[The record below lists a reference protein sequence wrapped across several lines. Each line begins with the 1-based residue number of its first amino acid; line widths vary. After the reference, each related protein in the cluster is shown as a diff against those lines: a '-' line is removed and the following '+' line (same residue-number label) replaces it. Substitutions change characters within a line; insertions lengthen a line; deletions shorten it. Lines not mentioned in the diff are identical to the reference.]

1 MCKKAFE
8 NSCYGSINEAPD
20 TSEYIYFLSCM
31 KEVLHAIIL

>member
-8 NSCYGSINEAPD
+8 NSCYGSIEAPD

-31 KEVLHAIIL
+31 KEVLYAIIL